1 MMRREPHLR
10 LVGAGGETP
19 EAAGSP
25 DARRQRRRISTRH
38 LVVVGVLMAAVL
50 AGRARWM
57 NRPAGNAAIERST
70 AITADELEQ
79 QYGVRIDVVGLLAS
93 GGLLELRFQV
103 RDADKATALF
113 GAVEDMPVL
122 AVEGTNT
129 VLESA
134 KGMKHSL
141 TLLDGATYF
150 FLYTNVGNAVHAGSE
165 VSFVST
171 ASGSRISSCRS
182 SGRTTGVSDR

>member
-19 EAAGSP
+19 EAAGAP
-25 DARRQRRRISTRH
+25 DARPQGGRISTRH

-50 AGRARWM
+50 AGMFAWM

-122 AVEGTNT
+122 AVEGTTT

-141 TLLDGATYF
+141 TLLDGAAYF
-150 FLYTNVGNAVHAGSE
+150 FLYTNVGNAVRAGSE
-165 VSFVST
+165 VSFV
-171 ASGSRISSCRS
+171 IN
-182 SGRTTGVSDR
+182 GVRLPHLVVQE